1 MSSKHSFL
9 CLLLIAL
16 ATAETVSP
24 DAKQQPRLLTARQR
38 SQETIDVRALD
49 SVSLL
54 HSEEFSSL
62 SDENSVFEQ
71 HPGLR
76 LSVLLAHLLLLTCAA
91 YTCFFSYRHYKLL
104 LTVQGFLATFYFA
117 MLTMRHA
124 GIFKPERVSHQV
136 GLLVAAAFVAAN
148 LLLVCSVFIRL
159 NYAFFGFAAT
169 TVLFCLLEE
178 RAFAGLSRGVYL
190 AVFLGLFSAGTAL
203 FGFLTYRFFKVAIQV
218 NSACVGG
225 FYLVLCLEVIARNY
239 SAFYDPEVNSRESL
253 GWLLAS
259 WAVAAASGFV
269 FQLRMKQISDKQA
282 RDSDLEEINRRS
294 YLA

>member
-1 MSSKHSFL
+1 MTPFL

-16 ATAETVSP
+16 TAAETPS
-24 DAKQQPRLLTARQR
+24 KSTQRTSRLLGNNKLSENENYDLR
-38 SQETIDVRALD
+38 SLD
-49 SVSLL
+49 SVSLM
-54 HSEEFSSL
+54 HSEEDSSV
-62 SDENSVFEQ
+62 SEENTIFDH

-76 LSVLLAHLLLLTCAA
+76 LSVILGHLILLTCAA

-124 GIFKPERVSHQV
+124 GLFKPERVSHQI
-136 GLLVAAAFVAAN
+136 GLLVASAFIAAN

-159 NYAFFGFAAT
+159 NYAFFGFAVT

-178 RAFAGLSRGVYL
+178 TVLGSLSKGTYLTAFISL
-190 AVFLGLFSAGTAL
+190 FLTGTVL
-203 FGFLTYRFFKVAIQV
+203 FGYLTYRFFKVAIQV
-218 NSACVGG
+218 NSAFVGS
-225 FYLVLCLEVIARNY
+225 FYLVLCLEVIAHNY
-239 SAFYDPEVNSRESL
+239 SAFYDPDFDRKESL
-253 GWLLAS
+253 GWLLCA
-259 WAVAAASGFV
+259 WAVTGVSGFV
-269 FQLRMKQISDKQA
+269 FQLRMKRISDKQA